1 MQLDHKVANCIPRK
15 LVRYSGVTS
24 FEKARLVA
32 NRAYLV
38 RTVMR
43 LVHEEDGRQLLAN
56 AQWMLHRV
64 WS

>member
-1 MQLDHKVANCIPRK
+1 MSPA
-15 LVRYSGVTS
+15 YSA
-24 FEKARLVA
+24 EKARLVA

-38 RTVMR
+38 RTAMR

-64 WS
+64 WSSIQLDAHIATTNYLF